1 MTEQFEA
8 DDVDPIRDAIESAE
22 EIRNPLDGLV
32 EMSISTEP
40 GPRIGVEMDPSF
52 VAGRRAWH
60 AGASQPAQA
69 FQARF

>member
-32 EMSISTEP
+32 ERFAEDP
-40 GPRIGVEMDPSF
+40 GAAFTPEVLERL
-52 VAGRRAWH
+52 VAIW
-60 AGASQPAQA
+60 
-69 FQARF
+69 